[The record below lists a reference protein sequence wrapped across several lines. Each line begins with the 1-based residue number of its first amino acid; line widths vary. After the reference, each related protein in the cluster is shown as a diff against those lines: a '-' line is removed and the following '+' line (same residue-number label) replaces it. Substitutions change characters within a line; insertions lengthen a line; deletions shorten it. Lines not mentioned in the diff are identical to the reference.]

1 MLSRQVKLPNKLQWQ
16 KILDRTWFYT
26 KLLFALGI
34 FCTIGYG
41 WGTYNPNKSAIADV
55 NTELDKFYVNKIKE
69 MDLQEPEFTFNN
81 DTQFVRAMHKCINY
95 INFTTPKHLRV
106 PYEMVIGQAALESG
120 WGKSRFATE
129 GNNLFGIRTWSEE
142 VAHLLPIGIEKW
154 PGWGVKVYETKCDS
168 VKDYMRI
175 INEVFAYAEFRE
187 MRGDGE
193 TDALVL
199 ARTLKRW
206 AAEDHY
212 TDLIED
218 VIKYNIRGKYDL

>member
-1 MLSRQVKLPNKLQWQ
+1 MIKKNKYLYGRRNKFVKRKEKFQ
-16 KILDRTWFYT
+16 LD
-26 KLLFALGI
+26 
-34 FCTIGYG
+34 
-41 WGTYNPNKSAIADV
+41 AIH
-55 NTELDKFYVNKIKE
+55 I
-69 MDLQEPEFTFNN
+69 
-81 DTQFVRAMHKCINY
+81 
-95 INFTTPKHLRV
+95 FTTCILLISLFLIVDTHAVEIKTNSKASFIYSLNSCIKDLNKDIPKKKQIPSELIV
-106 PYEMVIGQAALESG
+106 AQAVIETA
-120 WGKSRFATE
+120 WGKSRISDEA
-129 GNNLFGIRTWSEE
+129 NNLFGIRTWNEE
-142 VAHLLPIGIEKW
+142 DKHLLPLPDSLDPAFKTVW

-218 VIKYNIRGKYDL
+218 VIKYNLRNKYTLD

>member
-1 MLSRQVKLPNKLQWQ
+1 MIKNKY
-16 KILDRTWFYT
+16 KKPKEKFEITVIHVFTACILAIS
-26 KLLFALGI
+26 LFAFVSDTQAAEI
-34 FCTIGYG
+34 KT
-41 WGTYNPNKSAIADV
+41 NNKTMFVHSLNACIKDL
-55 NTELDKFYVNKIKE
+55 NKDIPTEKQIPTELIV
-69 MDLQEPEFTFNN
+69 
-81 DTQFVRAMHKCINY
+81 A
-95 INFTTPKHLRV
+95 
-106 PYEMVIGQAALESG
+106 QAAIETA
-120 WGKSRFATE
+120 WGKSRIADE
-129 GNNLFGIRTWSEE
+129 ANNLFGIRTWNQEDK
-142 VAHLLPIGIEKW
+142 HLIPMPASVDPAFKTVW